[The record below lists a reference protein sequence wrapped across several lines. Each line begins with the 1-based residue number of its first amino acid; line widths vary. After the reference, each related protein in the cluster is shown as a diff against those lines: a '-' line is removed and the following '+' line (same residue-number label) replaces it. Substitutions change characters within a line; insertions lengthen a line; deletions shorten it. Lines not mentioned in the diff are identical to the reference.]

1 MSIPF
6 KYFPTFA
13 LDFKIQNK
21 KTKNMKKFIFSAAVI
36 FAAFSANAQ
45 NKTMSPNKIGL
56 QAGTTFS
63 TYNEEFPNNVE
74 RKSDS
79 KFGFT
84 VGAVADIDFGNSVSF
99 RPELNFIQKG
109 GEQKYSLNPNTKL
122 QEELTL
128 NYIQLSP
135 NFVYN
140 FAAGT
145 GKFFIGVGPELS
157 FGLGGKSKTEINTTG
172 TTTTTTRTN
181 TDVKFDSKPNSGGV
195 RHLKSVDY
203 GANALIGYKFMNGLF
218 LSGGYTA
225 GLNNLSNENNSS
237 FKNGGINLKI
247 GYMFKGTK

>member
-1 MSIPF
+1 
-6 KYFPTFA
+6 
-13 LDFKIQNK
+13 
-21 KTKNMKKFIFSAAVI
+21 MKKLFLSLAVI
-36 FAAFSANAQ
+36 AATISVNAQ
-45 NKTMSPNKIGL
+45 NKIGL

-84 VGAVADIDFGNSVSF
+84 VGALADIDFGNSVSF

-109 GEQKYSLNPNTKL
+109 GEQKYSPNANTKF

-128 NYIQLSP
+128 NYIQISP

-140 FAAGT
+140 FKAGM
-145 GKFFIGVGPELS
+145 GQFFIGVGPELS
-157 FGLGGKSKTEINTTG
+157 FGLGGKSKSELVTTG
-172 TTTTTTRTN
+172 TTTTTSASE
-181 TDVKFDSKPNSGGV
+181 TDVKFDSKKNAGGV

-203 GANALIGYKFMNGLF
+203 GANALLGYKFNNGLF

-225 GLNNLSNENNSS
+225 GLNNLSNEDNSS
-237 FKNGGINLKI
+237 FKTGGINLKI

>member
-1 MSIPF
+1 
-6 KYFPTFA
+6 
-13 LDFKIQNK
+13 
-21 KTKNMKKFIFSAAVI
+21 MKKFFYSAAII
-36 FAAFSANAQ
+36 FAALSANAQ

-109 GEQKYSLNPNTKL
+109 GEQKYSPNANTRY

-128 NYIQLSP
+128 NYIQISP

-140 FAAGT
+140 FMAGT
-145 GKFFIGVGPELS
+145 GQFFIGVGPELS
-157 FGLGGKSKTEINTTG
+157 FGLGGKSKTEVVSTG
-172 TTTTTTRTN
+172 TVTTTSTSE
-181 TDVKFDSKPNSGGV
+181 TDVKFDSKKNAGGV

-203 GANALIGYKFMNGLF
+203 GANALLGYKFNNGLF

-225 GLNNLSNENNSS
+225 GLNNLSNEDNSS
-237 FKNGGINLKI
+237 FKTGGINLKI
-247 GYMFKGTK
+247 GYMFKGGTK